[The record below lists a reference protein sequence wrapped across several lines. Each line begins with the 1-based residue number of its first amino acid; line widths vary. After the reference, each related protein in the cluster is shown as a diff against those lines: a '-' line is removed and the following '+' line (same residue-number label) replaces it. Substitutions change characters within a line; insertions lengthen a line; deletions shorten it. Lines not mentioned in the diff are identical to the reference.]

1 MVSPSPVVKAGRVRL
16 LEELEADWAVDG
28 WDWAFAVAVTSV
40 QRPANPNKR
49 SVVIAMSLP
58 RADAAEP

>member
-1 MVSPSPVVKAGRVRL
+1 